1 MFMLSCAPLTTAKRL
16 RRPRRLGKT
25 ELRGPL
31 DLDDLLQRPLLRSR
45 LTRTMVTWTM
55 TIDLWGNRVALM
67 APLCI
72 FFLELLVL
80 RRPLCRLVPL
90 FTFHC

>member
-1 MFMLSCAPLTTAKRL
+1 
-16 RRPRRLGKT
+16 
-25 ELRGPL
+25 
-31 DLDDLLQRPLLRSR
+31 
-45 LTRTMVTWTM
+45 MVTWTM

-80 RRPLCRLVPL
+80 RHPLCRLVPL
-90 FTFHC
+90 FPFHC